1 MSYQAVV
8 RNTAGVFLVTILM
21 LDTNK
26 HCKPQ
31 QLVQQ
36 FILKDHYPTN
46 ANGLAS
52 IEIGGTYNLEF
63 YNKLNSGYL

>member
-1 MSYQAVV
+1 
-8 RNTAGVFLVTILM
+8 M

-26 HCKPQ
+26 YCKPQ

-36 FILKDHYPTN
+36 FTLKTPTPTN

-52 IEIGGTYNLEF
+52 IEIGGGTLQ
-63 YNKLNSGYL
+63 SGNFTTINWANGPYL